1 MSWILWLGGEYLH
14 FCLGE
19 RTLEAPGLDREQEGA
34 PPQRAFGQGAA
45 TGPRGESQRNIV
57 VYHTAHGAGTLARAA
72 GT

>member
-1 MSWILWLGGEYLH
+1 MSWILWLGDEYLH

-45 TGPRGESQRNIV
+45 TG
-57 VYHTAHGAGTLARAA
+57 HRALV
-72 GT
+72 